1 LKPGDLVW
9 NRVDIPGGARIIPGG
24 MRRDMV
30 LKILGALES
39 RSLGL
44 GELLQVAQYDLSGKH
59 REKEVV
65 RVAKRIT
72 KTLGFSSE
80 RKLLKDTSSTYMFST
95 EVYYTLRDLITEKGL
110 AFAIEPRV
118 HSLGSEWV
126 YDYAMIDAS
135 NQKAV
140 LIVEVK
146 RLQSLNNI
154 LGYYIEE
161 LRKKKLATL
170 SMLRSTSIGHIVLH
184 IHATPNLAKICSG
197 IGELLKDIVL
207 LLSETG
213 QRALIISSRGLLD
226 DSEAE
231 FQKHLSEQVSRIL
244 V

>member
-1 LKPGDLVW
+1 LKHGDLVW

-30 LKILGALES
+30 LQILGALES

-44 GELLQVAQYDLSGKH
+44 GELLRVAQYDLSGKH
-59 REKEVV
+59 REKELI
-65 RVAKRIT
+65 RVAKRIA

-95 EVYYTLRDLITEKGL
+95 EVYYTLRDLIAEKGL
-110 AFAIEPRV
+110 AFAIEPRAQ
-118 HSLGSEWV
+118 SQGSEWV
-126 YDYAMIDAS
+126 YDYAIIDPS

-154 LGYYIEE
+154 LGYIEE
-161 LRKKKLATL
+161 FRKKKQATL
-170 SMLRSTSIGHIVLH
+170 GMLRSTAIGHIVLH

-197 IGELLKDIVL
+197 IGELLKGIAL

-213 QRALIISSRGLLD
+213 QRALIISSMGLLD
-226 DSEAE
+226 DDEDE
-231 FQKHLSEQVSRIL
+231 FQEHLSEQVPRML
-244 V
+244 T